1 MIFFAE
7 MGSLRH
13 CDGCG
18 EKKLKIGAFLAE
30 KWEFEKSIDFF
41 FFGNLKF
48 WSR

>member
-18 EKKLKIGAFLAE
+18 EKKLAI
-30 KWEFEKSIDFF
+30 WSI
-41 FFGNLKF
+41 FGLDMAV
-48 WSR
+48 